1 MQYLKF
7 GKYEIPLSCIT
18 GLSYSKQGNIVDT
31 SNLSCR
37 CLGINN
43 VQVQLQITISP
54 STCYDIAAGAAQ
66 STTTDFIAFAREMS
80 QVRPSKTEKPAKI
93 YLGNDILLP
102 QLEFMLISTNITYQ
116 SDRLGKL
123 QEMQLSWTLS
133 ASRVVKEE
141 NRNTELL
148 TKQPELL
155 PKVTLYC
162 DGKSIECKQDISI
175 ANLHLSGF
183 RGTIELFLADT
194 YTEVDRDAWL
204 AQVNNS
210 KTSYFEIEHYGKFY
224 ILSSNIVYDNWLS
237 FDLTKFNKHWYK
249 KQTKTF
255 IADPSS
261 PKVFTLKDIF
271 SDCDDNVVVKSKA
284 KVRYF
289 KYDDTPYNVLKS
301 LQDDLGYNI
310 GLQGD
315 DIILYDTP
323 DKIGKG
329 DITYDYVLDGDTL
342 TMPITKCIVRDDRA
356 EYIAGNDDGE
366 TYYVYTNAS
375 VTQDAANAVL
385 KYVNF
390 NQNMITLSIPYEP
403 RIRIGSII
411 NVNIGDTRSR
421 QTAGNDEILKC
432 VCTEYDID
440 FLSNSMQIE
449 LHYVERTT

>member
-7 GKYEIPLSCIT
+7 GKYEIPLSCIS
-18 GLSYSKQGNIVDT
+18 GLSYSKQGNIVDS

-66 STTTDFIAFAREMS
+66 SATADFIEFAREMS

-93 YLGNDILLP
+93 QIGNDLLLP

-271 SDCDDNVVVKSKA
+271 SDCDGVKVKSKA

-329 DITYDYVLDGDTL
+329 DITYDYVLDGDTM
-342 TMPITKCIVRDDRA
+342 TTPVTKCIIRDDRA
-356 EYIAGNDDGE
+356 EYITGNDDGE

-421 QTAGNDEILKC
+421 QTAGNDEILNC

-449 LHYVERTT
+449 LHYVER

>member
-7 GKYEIPLSCIT
+7 GKYEIPLSCID
-18 GLSYSKQGNIVDT
+18 GLSYSKQGNIVDS

-37 CLGINN
+37 CIGINN
-43 VQVQLQITISP
+43 VQVQLQITINP
-54 STCYDIAAGAAQ
+54 STCYGMDYIE
-66 STTTDFIAFAREMS
+66 FARMMS

-93 YLGNDILLP
+93 YLGKDILLP

-133 ASRVVKEE
+133 ASRVVKDE

-148 TKQPELL
+148 TNNELIM
-155 PKVTLYC
+155 PKVTLHC

-175 ANLHLSGF
+175 ANLQLSGF

-204 AQVNNS
+204 NQVNNS

-261 PKVFTLKDIF
+261 QKVFTLKDIF
-271 SDCDDNVVVKSKA
+271 SDCDDIKVKSKV

-289 KYDDTPYNVLKS
+289 KYDDTPYNVLKA

-329 DITYDYVLDGDTL
+329 DVTYDYVLDGDTL
-342 TMPITKCIVRDDRA
+342 TTPITKCIIRDDRA
-356 EYIAGNDDGE
+356 EYITGNDDGE

-375 VTQDAANAVL
+375 VTQDAATSVL

-411 NVNIGDTRSR
+411 NVNIGNDT
-421 QTAGNDEILKC
+421 ILHC

-449 LHYVERTT
+449 LHYVER

>member
-7 GKYEIPLSCIT
+7 GKYEIPLSCIS

-43 VQVQLQITISP
+43 VQVQLQIIISP
-54 STCYDIAAGAAQ
+54 STCYDM
-66 STTTDFIAFAREMS
+66 DFIEFAREMS

-148 TKQPELL
+148 TNNELIM
-155 PKVTLYC
+155 PKVTLHC

-175 ANLHLSGF
+175 ANLRLSGF

-255 IADPSS
+255 IADPNS

-271 SDCDDNVVVKSKA
+271 SDCDDIKVKSRA
-284 KVRYF
+284 KVQYF

-356 EYIAGNDDGE
+356 EYITGNDDGE

-375 VTQDAANAVL
+375 VTKDAANAVL

-411 NVNIGDTRSR
+411 NVNIG
-421 QTAGNDEILKC
+421 NDEILKC

-449 LHYVERTT
+449 LHYVER

>member
-7 GKYEIPLSCIT
+7 GKYEIPLSCIN
-18 GLSYSKQGNIVDT
+18 GLSYSKQGNIVDS

-43 VQVQLQITISP
+43 VQVQLQIAINP
-54 STCYDIAAGAAQ
+54 STCYDR
-66 STTTDFIAFAREMS
+66 DFIAFARDMS

-133 ASRVVKEE
+133 ASRVVKDE

-148 TKQPELL
+148 TNNELIM

-175 ANLHLSGF
+175 ANLRLSGF

-204 AQVNNS
+204 NKVNNS

-284 KVRYF
+284 KVMYF
-289 KYDDTPYNVLKS
+289 KYDDTPYNVLKA

-342 TMPITKCIVRDDRA
+342 TTPITKCIIRDDRA
-356 EYIAGNDDGE
+356 EYITGNDDGE

-411 NVNIGDTRSR
+411 NINI
-421 QTAGNDEILKC
+421 GNDEVLNC

-449 LHYVERTT
+449 LHYTER

>member
-7 GKYEIPLSCIT
+7 GKYEIPLSCIS

-43 VQVQLQITISP
+43 VQVQLQIAINP
-54 STCYDIAAGAAQ
+54 STCYDR
-66 STTTDFIAFAREMS
+66 DFIEFARVMS

-93 YLGNDILLP
+93 YLCNDILLP

-133 ASRVVKEE
+133 ASRVVKDE

-155 PKVTLYC
+155 PKVTLHC

-175 ANLHLSGF
+175 ANLRLSGF

-204 AQVNNS
+204 NKVNNA
-210 KTSYFEIEHYGKFY
+210 KDSYFEIEHYGKFY

-289 KYDDTPYNVLKS
+289 KYDDTPYNVLKA

-310 GLQGD
+310 GLSED
-315 DIILYDTP
+315 TIILYDTP

-342 TMPITKCIVRDDRA
+342 TTPITKCIIRDDRA
-356 EYIAGNDDGE
+356 EYITGNDDGE

-411 NVNIGDTRSR
+411 NVNIS
-421 QTAGNDEILKC
+421 NDEIINC

-449 LHYVERTT
+449 LHYTER

>member
-7 GKYEIPLSCIT
+7 GKYEIPLYCIN
-18 GLSYSKQGNIVDT
+18 GLSYSKQGNIVEL
-31 SNLSCR
+31 SNLRCR

-43 VQVQLQITISP
+43 VQVQLQIAINP
-54 STCYDIAAGAAQ
+54 STCYDR
-66 STTTDFIAFAREMS
+66 DFIAFARDMS

-141 NRNTELL
+141 SRNTELL
-148 TKQPELL
+148 TNNELIM
-155 PKVTLYC
+155 PKVTLHC

-175 ANLHLSGF
+175 ANLRLSGF

-204 AQVNNS
+204 NQVNNS

-271 SDCDDNVVVKSKA
+271 SDCDDIKVKSKA
-284 KVRYF
+284 KVKYF

-329 DITYDYVLDGDTL
+329 DVTYDYILDGDTL
-342 TMPITKCIVRDDRA
+342 TTPITKCIIRDDRA
-356 EYIAGNDDGE
+356 EYITGNDDGE

-411 NVNIGDTRSR
+411 NVNIGN
-421 QTAGNDEILKC
+421 GEILKC

-449 LHYVERTT
+449 LHYVER

>member
-7 GKYEIPLSCIT
+7 GKYEIPLSCIM
-18 GLSYSKQGNIVDT
+18 GLSYSKQGNIVDS

-43 VQVQLQITISP
+43 VQVQLQIAINP
-54 STCYDIAAGAAQ
+54 STCYDR
-66 STTTDFIAFAREMS
+66 DFIKFAREMS

-93 YLGNDILLP
+93 QIGNDSLLP

-123 QEMQLSWTLS
+123 QEMQLNWTLS

-155 PKVTLYC
+155 PKVTLHC

-175 ANLHLSGF
+175 ANLQISGF

-204 AQVNNS
+204 NQVNNS

-261 PKVFTLKDIF
+261 PKVFSLKDIF

-289 KYDDTPYNVLKS
+289 KYDDTPYNVLKA

-310 GLQGD
+310 GVSED
-315 DIILYDTP
+315 TIILYDTP

-329 DITYDYVLDGDTL
+329 DITYDYILDGDTM
-342 TMPITKCIVRDDRA
+342 TVPITKCIIRDDRA
-356 EYIAGNDDGE
+356 EYIAGDDDGE

-375 VTQDAANAVL
+375 VTQDAATSVL

-390 NQNMITLSIPYEP
+390 NQNMITLSIPYES

-411 NVNIGDTRSR
+411 NINV
-421 QTAGNDEILKC
+421 GNDEILNC

>member
-7 GKYEIPLSCIT
+7 GKYEIPLSCIN
-18 GLSYSKQGNIVDT
+18 GLSYSKQGNIVDS

-43 VQVQLQITISP
+43 VQVQLQIAINP
-54 STCYDIAAGAAQ
+54 STCYDR
-66 STTTDFIAFAREMS
+66 DFIAFAREMS

-133 ASRVVKEE
+133 ASRVVKDE

-148 TKQPELL
+148 TNNELIM
-155 PKVTLYC
+155 PKVTLHC

-175 ANLHLSGF
+175 ANLRLSGF

-204 AQVNNS
+204 NKVNNS

-224 ILSSNIVYDNWLS
+224 ILSSNIVYDNWLY

-255 IADPSS
+255 IADPKSQ
-261 PKVFTLKDIF
+261 KVFTLKDIF
-271 SDCDDNVVVKSKA
+271 SDCDDIKVKSKA

-289 KYDDTPYNVLKS
+289 KYDDTPYNVLKA

-323 DKIGKG
+323 NKIGKG

-342 TMPITKCIVRDDRA
+342 TVPITKCIIRDDRA

-375 VTQDAANAVL
+375 VTQDAASAVL

-411 NVNIGDTRSR
+411 NVNIG
-421 QTAGNDEILKC
+421 NDEILNC

-449 LHYVERTT
+449 LHYTER

>member
-18 GLSYSKQGNIVDT
+18 GLSYSKQGNIVDS

-66 STTTDFIAFAREMS
+66 STTADFIEFARMMS
-80 QVRPSKTEKPAKI
+80 QVRPSKTENPAKI

-155 PKVTLYC
+155 PKVTLHC

-255 IADPSS
+255 ITDPNS

-271 SDCDDNVVVKSKA
+271 NDCDDVKVKSKA

-310 GLQGD
+310 GVSED
-315 DIILYDTP
+315 TIILYDTP

-329 DITYDYVLDGDTL
+329 DITYDYVLDGDTM
-342 TMPITKCIVRDDRA
+342 TTPVTKCIIRDDRA

-411 NVNIGDTRSR
+411 NVNIG
-421 QTAGNDEILKC
+421 NDEILNC

-449 LHYVERTT
+449 LHYVER

>member
-7 GKYEIPLSCIT
+7 GKYEIPLSCIN
-18 GLSYSKQGNIVDT
+18 GLSYSKQGNIVDS

-43 VQVQLQITISP
+43 VQVQLQIAINP
-54 STCYDIAAGAAQ
+54 STCYDR
-66 STTTDFIAFAREMS
+66 DFIAFARDMS

-148 TKQPELL
+148 TNNELIM

-175 ANLHLSGF
+175 ANLRLSGF

-194 YTEVDRDAWL
+194 YTEIDRDAWL
-204 AQVNNS
+204 NRVNNS

-237 FDLTKFNKHWYK
+237 FDLTRFNKQWYK

-255 IADPSS
+255 ITDPSS
-261 PKVFTLKDIF
+261 QKVFTLKDIF
-271 SDCDDNVVVKSKA
+271 SDCDDIKVKSKA

-342 TMPITKCIVRDDRA
+342 TTPITKCIIRDDRA

-390 NQNMITLSIPYEP
+390 NQNMITLSMPYEP

-411 NVNIGDTRSR
+411 NVNIG
-421 QTAGNDEILKC
+421 NDVILHC

-449 LHYVERTT
+449 LHYVER

>member
-7 GKYEIPLSCIT
+7 GKYEIPLSCIN
-18 GLSYSKQGNIVDT
+18 GLSYSKQGNIVDS

-43 VQVQLQITISP
+43 VQVQLQIAINP
-54 STCYDIAAGAAQ
+54 STCYDR
-66 STTTDFIAFAREMS
+66 DFIEFARMMS

-148 TKQPELL
+148 TNNELIM
-155 PKVTLYC
+155 PKVTLHC

-175 ANLHLSGF
+175 ANLRLSGF

-194 YTEVDRDAWL
+194 YTDVDRDAWL
-204 AQVNNS
+204 NKVNNS
-210 KTSYFEIEHYGKFY
+210 KLSYFEIEHYGKFY

-261 PKVFTLKDIF
+261 SKVFTLKDIF
-271 SDCDDNVVVKSKA
+271 SDCDDIKVKSKA

-329 DITYDYVLDGDTL
+329 DITYDYILDGDTL
-342 TMPITKCIVRDDRA
+342 TTPITKCIIRDDRA
-356 EYIAGNDDGE
+356 EYITGNDDGE

-375 VTQDAANAVL
+375 ITQDAANAVL

-411 NVNIGDTRSR
+411 NVNIG
-421 QTAGNDEILKC
+421 NDEVLNC

-449 LHYVERTT
+449 LHYTER

>member
-1 MQYLKF
+1 MQLFKF
-7 GKYEIPLSCIT
+7 GKYEIPLSCIM

-43 VQVQLQITISP
+43 VQVQLQIAINP
-54 STCYDIAAGAAQ
+54 STCYDR
-66 STTTDFIAFAREMS
+66 DFIKFAREMS

-93 YLGNDILLP
+93 QIDNDLLLP

-123 QEMQLSWTLS
+123 QEMQLNWTLS

-148 TKQPELL
+148 TNNELIM
-155 PKVTLYC
+155 PKVTLHC

-175 ANLHLSGF
+175 ANLRLSGF

-204 AQVNNS
+204 NQVNNS

-342 TMPITKCIVRDDRA
+342 TTPITKCIIRDDRA
-356 EYIAGNDDGE
+356 EYITGNDDGE

-375 VTQDAANAVL
+375 VTQDAATSVL

-411 NVNIGDTRSR
+411 NVDI
-421 QTAGNDEILKC
+421 GNDEILKC
-432 VCTEYDID
+432 ICTEYDID

-449 LHYVERTT
+449 LHYTER

>member
-1 MQYLKF
+1 MQLFKF
-7 GKYEIPLSCIT
+7 GKYEIPLSCIM
-18 GLSYSKQGNIVDT
+18 GLSYSKQGNIVDS

-43 VQVQLQITISP
+43 VQVQLQIAISP
-54 STCYDIAAGAAQ
+54 STCYDR
-66 STTTDFIAFAREMS
+66 DFIEFAREMS

-93 YLGNDILLP
+93 QIGNDLLLP

-123 QEMQLSWTLS
+123 QEMQLNWTLS

-155 PKVTLYC
+155 PKVTLHC

-175 ANLHLSGF
+175 ANLQISGF

-204 AQVNNS
+204 NQVNNS

-255 IADPSS
+255 ITDPSS

-271 SDCDDNVVVKSKA
+271 NDCDDNVVVKSKA

-289 KYDDTPYNVLKS
+289 KYDDTPYNVLKA

-342 TMPITKCIVRDDRA
+342 TVPITKCIIRDDRA
-356 EYIAGNDDGE
+356 EYVAGNDDGE

-411 NVNIGDTRSR
+411 NINV
-421 QTAGNDEILKC
+421 GNDEILNC

-440 FLSNSMQIE
+440 FLSNSMQLE
-449 LHYVERTT
+449 LHYVER

>member
-18 GLSYSKQGNIVDT
+18 GLSYSKQGNIVDS

-37 CLGINN
+37 CIGINN

-66 STTTDFIAFAREMS
+66 STTADFIEFAREMS

-93 YLGNDILLP
+93 QIGNDLLLP

-133 ASRVVKEE
+133 ASRVVKDE

-155 PKVTLYC
+155 PKVTLHC
-162 DGKSIECKQDISI
+162 DGKSIDCKQDISI

-204 AQVNNS
+204 NQVNNS

-255 IADPSS
+255 VADPSS

-271 SDCDDNVVVKSKA
+271 SDCDDIKVKSKA

-289 KYDDTPYNVLKS
+289 KYDDTPYNVLKA

-329 DITYDYVLDGDTL
+329 DVTYDYVLDGDTL
-342 TMPITKCIVRDDRA
+342 TTPITKCIIRDDRA
-356 EYIAGNDDGE
+356 EYITGNDDGE

-375 VTQDAANAVL
+375 VTQDAATSVL

-411 NVNIGDTRSR
+411 NVNIG
-421 QTAGNDEILKC
+421 NDEILNC

-449 LHYVERTT
+449 LHYVER

>member
-7 GKYEIPLSCIT
+7 GKYEIPLSCIM
-18 GLSYSKQGNIVDT
+18 GLSYSKQGNIVDS

-43 VQVQLQITISP
+43 VQVQLQIAINP
-54 STCYDIAAGAAQ
+54 STCYDR
-66 STTTDFIAFAREMS
+66 DFIKFAREMS

-93 YLGNDILLP
+93 QIGNDSLLP

-123 QEMQLSWTLS
+123 QEMQLNWTLS

-155 PKVTLYC
+155 PKVTLHC

-175 ANLHLSGF
+175 ASLQISGF

-204 AQVNNS
+204 NQVNNS

-261 PKVFTLKDIF
+261 PKVFSLKDIF

-289 KYDDTPYNVLKS
+289 KYDDTPYNVLKA

-310 GLQGD
+310 GVSED
-315 DIILYDTP
+315 TIILYDTP

-329 DITYDYVLDGDTL
+329 DITYDYILDGDTM
-342 TMPITKCIVRDDRA
+342 TVPITKCIIRDDRA
-356 EYIAGNDDGE
+356 EYIAGDDDGE

-375 VTQDAANAVL
+375 VTQDAATSVL

-390 NQNMITLSIPYEP
+390 NQNMITLSIPYES

-411 NVNIGDTRSR
+411 NINV
-421 QTAGNDEILKC
+421 GNDEILNC

>member
-18 GLSYSKQGNIVDT
+18 GLSYSKQGNIVDS

-66 STTTDFIAFAREMS
+66 STTADFIKFARTMS

-155 PKVTLYC
+155 PKVTLHC

-271 SDCDDNVVVKSKA
+271 SDCDDNVVVKSRA

-329 DITYDYVLDGDTL
+329 DITYDYVLDGDTM
-342 TMPITKCIVRDDRA
+342 TMPVTKCIIRDDRA

-411 NVNIGDTRSR
+411 NVNIG
-421 QTAGNDEILKC
+421 NDEVLNC

>member
-7 GKYEIPLSCIT
+7 GKYEIPLSCIS
-18 GLSYSKQGNIVDT
+18 GLSYSKQGNIVDS

-54 STCYDIAAGAAQ
+54 STCYDM
-66 STTTDFIAFAREMS
+66 DFIEFARTMS

-102 QLEFMLISTNITYQ
+102 QLEFMLISTNITYP
-116 SDRLGKL
+116 SDRVGKL

-148 TKQPELL
+148 TNNELIM
-155 PKVTLYC
+155 PKVTLHC

-175 ANLHLSGF
+175 ANLRLSGF

-261 PKVFTLKDIF
+261 PKVFTLNDIF
-271 SDCDDNVVVKSKA
+271 SDCDDIKVKSRA

-323 DKIGKG
+323 NKIGKG

-342 TMPITKCIVRDDRA
+342 TTPITKCIVRDDRA

-375 VTQDAANAVL
+375 ITQEAANAVL

-411 NVNIGDTRSR
+411 NVNIGGMRSR

-449 LHYVERTT
+449 LHYVER

>member
-18 GLSYSKQGNIVDT
+18 GLSYSKQGNIVDS

-37 CLGINN
+37 CIGINN
-43 VQVQLQITISP
+43 VQVQLQIIISP
-54 STCYDIAAGAAQ
+54 STCYDM
-66 STTTDFIAFAREMS
+66 DFIEFAREMS

-148 TKQPELL
+148 TNNELIM
-155 PKVTLYC
+155 PKVTLHC

-271 SDCDDNVVVKSKA
+271 SDCDDIKVKSKA

-342 TMPITKCIVRDDRA
+342 TTPITKCIVRDDRA

-375 VTQDAANAVL
+375 ITQDAANAVL

-411 NVNIGDTRSR
+411 NVNIGDMRSR

-449 LHYVERTT
+449 LHYVER

>member
-7 GKYEIPLSCIT
+7 GKYEIPLSCIN
-18 GLSYSKQGNIVDT
+18 GLSYSKQGNIVDS

-43 VQVQLQITISP
+43 VQVQLQIAINP
-54 STCYDIAAGAAQ
+54 STCYDM
-66 STTTDFIAFAREMS
+66 DFIEFARMMS

-148 TKQPELL
+148 TNNELIM
-155 PKVTLYC
+155 PKVTLHC

-175 ANLHLSGF
+175 ANLRLSGF

-194 YTEVDRDAWL
+194 YTDVDRDAWL
-204 AQVNNS
+204 NKVNNS
-210 KTSYFEIEHYGKFY
+210 KLSYFEIEHYGKFY

-261 PKVFTLKDIF
+261 SKVFTLKDIF
-271 SDCDDNVVVKSKA
+271 SDCDDIKVKSKA

-329 DITYDYVLDGDTL
+329 DITYDYILDGDTL
-342 TMPITKCIVRDDRA
+342 TTPITKCIIRDDRA

-411 NVNIGDTRSR
+411 NVNIG
-421 QTAGNDEILKC
+421 NDEVLNC

-449 LHYVERTT
+449 LHYTER

>member
-7 GKYEIPLSCIT
+7 GKYEIPLSCIM
-18 GLSYSKQGNIVDT
+18 GLSYSKQGNIVDS

-43 VQVQLQITISP
+43 VQVQLQIAISA
-54 STCYDIAAGAAQ
+54 STCYDR
-66 STTTDFIAFAREMS
+66 DFIEFARTMS
-80 QVRPSKTEKPAKI
+80 QVRPNKADKPSKI
-93 YLGNDILLP
+93 QLCNDILLP

-116 SDRLGKL
+116 SDRLGHL
-123 QEMQLSWTLS
+123 QEMQLNWTLS
-133 ASRVVKEE
+133 ASRVVKDE
-141 NRNTELL
+141 NRNTELSS
-148 TKQPELL
+148 KQDITL
-155 PKVTLYC
+155 PKVTLHC

-175 ANLHLSGF
+175 ANLRISGF

-204 AQVNNS
+204 NQVNNS

-237 FDLTKFNKHWYK
+237 FDLTKFDKHWYK

-255 IADPSS
+255 VSNPNKSN
-261 PKVFTLKDIF
+261 VFTLNDIF
-271 SDCDDNVVVKSKA
+271 SDCNNVKVKSKA
-284 KVRYF
+284 KVKYF

-342 TMPITKCIVRDDRA
+342 TAPITKCIVRDDRA

-375 VTQDAANAVL
+375 VTQDAATSLL

-411 NVNIGDTRSR
+411 NINIGGMRSR
-421 QTAGNDEILKC
+421 QTAGNGTILHC
-432 VCTEYDID
+432 ICTEYDID
-440 FLSNSMQIE
+440 FMSNSMQLE
-449 LHYVERTT
+449 LHYTNR

>member
-7 GKYEIPLSCIT
+7 GKYEIPLSCID
-18 GLSYSKQGNIVDT
+18 GLSYSKQGNIVDS

-37 CLGINN
+37 CIGINN
-43 VQVQLQITISP
+43 VQVQLQIVINP
-54 STCYDIAAGAAQ
+54 STCYDR
-66 STTTDFIAFAREMS
+66 DFIEFARVMS

-93 YLGNDILLP
+93 QIGNDLLLP

-133 ASRVVKEE
+133 ASRVVKDE

-148 TKQPELL
+148 TNNELIM
-155 PKVTLYC
+155 PKVTLHC

-175 ANLHLSGF
+175 ANLRLSGF

-204 AQVNNS
+204 NKVNNS

-289 KYDDTPYNVLKS
+289 KYDDTPYNVLKA

-310 GLQGD
+310 GVSED
-315 DIILYDTP
+315 TIILYDTP

-329 DITYDYVLDGDTL
+329 DITYDYILDGDTL
-342 TMPITKCIVRDDRA
+342 TTPITKCIIRDDRA
-356 EYIAGNDDGE
+356 EYITGNDDGE

-375 VTQDAANAVL
+375 VTQDAASAVL

-411 NVNIGDTRSR
+411 NINI
-421 QTAGNDEILKC
+421 GNDEILNC

-449 LHYVERTT
+449 LHYVER

>member
-7 GKYEIPLSCIT
+7 GKYEIPLSCIA
-18 GLSYSKQGNIVDT
+18 GLSYSKQGNIVDS

-37 CLGINN
+37 CIGINN

-54 STCYDIAAGAAQ
+54 STCYDM
-66 STTTDFIAFAREMS
+66 DFIKFAREMS

-148 TKQPELL
+148 TNNELIM
-155 PKVTLYC
+155 PKVTLHC

-175 ANLHLSGF
+175 ANLQLSGF

-255 IADPSS
+255 IADPNS

-271 SDCDDNVVVKSKA
+271 SDCDDIKVKSRA
-284 KVRYF
+284 KVHYF

-329 DITYDYVLDGDTL
+329 DITYDYVLDGDTM
-342 TMPITKCIVRDDRA
+342 TTPITKCIVRDDRA

-421 QTAGNDEILKC
+421 QTAGNDEILNC

-449 LHYVERTT
+449 LHYVER

>member
-7 GKYEIPLSCIT
+7 GKYEIPLSCIS

-37 CLGINN
+37 CIGINN
-43 VQVQLQITISP
+43 VQVQLQIIISP
-54 STCYDIAAGAAQ
+54 STCYDM
-66 STTTDFIAFAREMS
+66 DFIEFARTMS

-148 TKQPELL
+148 TNNELIM
-155 PKVTLYC
+155 PKVTLHC

-271 SDCDDNVVVKSKA
+271 SDCDDIKVKSRA
-284 KVRYF
+284 KVQYF

-323 DKIGKG
+323 VKIGKG

-342 TMPITKCIVRDDRA
+342 TTPVTKCIIRDDRA
-356 EYIAGNDDGE
+356 EYITGNDDGE

-411 NVNIGDTRSR
+411 NVNIG
-421 QTAGNDEILKC
+421 NDEILNC

-449 LHYVERTT
+449 LHYVER

>member
-18 GLSYSKQGNIVDT
+18 GLSYSKQGNIVES
-31 SNLSCR
+31 SNLRCR

-43 VQVQLQITISP
+43 VQVQLQIAINP
-54 STCYDIAAGAAQ
+54 STCYDM
-66 STTTDFIAFAREMS
+66 DFIKFARDMS

-148 TKQPELL
+148 TNNELIM
-155 PKVTLYC
+155 PKVTLHC

-175 ANLHLSGF
+175 ANLRISGF

-194 YTEVDRDAWL
+194 YTDVDRDAWL

-255 IADPSS
+255 VADPSS
-261 PKVFTLKDIF
+261 SKVFTLKDIF
-271 SDCDDNVVVKSKA
+271 SDCDDIKVKSKA
-284 KVRYF
+284 KVKYF

-329 DITYDYVLDGDTL
+329 DVTYDYILDGDTM
-342 TMPITKCIVRDDRA
+342 TTPITKCIIRDDRA
-356 EYIAGNDDGE
+356 EYIAGSDDGE

-390 NQNMITLSIPYEP
+390 SQNMITLSIPYEP

-411 NVNIGDTRSR
+411 NINV
-421 QTAGNDEILKC
+421 GNDEVLNC

-449 LHYVERTT
+449 LHYVER

>member
-7 GKYEIPLSCIT
+7 GKYEIPLSCIN
-18 GLSYSKQGNIVDT
+18 GLSYSKQGNIVDS

-43 VQVQLQITISP
+43 VQVQLQIAINP
-54 STCYDIAAGAAQ
+54 STCYDR
-66 STTTDFIAFAREMS
+66 DFIAFARDMS

-175 ANLHLSGF
+175 ANLRLSGF

-194 YTEVDRDAWL
+194 YTEIDRDAWL
-204 AQVNNS
+204 NRVNNS

-255 IADPSS
+255 IVDPSS

-271 SDCDDNVVVKSKA
+271 SDCDDIKVKSKA

-342 TMPITKCIVRDDRA
+342 TTPITKCIIRDDRA
-356 EYIAGNDDGE
+356 EYITGNDDGE

-390 NQNMITLSIPYEP
+390 NQNMITLSMPYES

-411 NVNIGDTRSR
+411 NINI
-421 QTAGNDEILKC
+421 GNDEVLNC

-449 LHYVERTT
+449 LHYVER

>member
-18 GLSYSKQGNIVDT
+18 GLSYSKQGNIVDS

-66 STTTDFIAFAREMS
+66 STTADFIEFARMMS

-155 PKVTLYC
+155 PKVTLHC

-255 IADPSS
+255 ITDPNS

-271 SDCDDNVVVKSKA
+271 NDCDDVKVKSKA

-310 GLQGD
+310 GVSED
-315 DIILYDTP
+315 TIILYDTP

-329 DITYDYVLDGDTL
+329 DITYDYVLDGDTM
-342 TMPITKCIVRDDRA
+342 TTPVTKCIIRDDRA

-411 NVNIGDTRSR
+411 NVNIG
-421 QTAGNDEILKC
+421 NDEILNC

-449 LHYVERTT
+449 LHYVER

>member
-7 GKYEIPLSCIT
+7 GKYEIPLSCIN
-18 GLSYSKQGNIVDT
+18 GLSYSKQGNIVDS

-43 VQVQLQITISP
+43 VQVQLQIAINP
-54 STCYDIAAGAAQ
+54 STCYDR
-66 STTTDFIAFAREMS
+66 DFIEFARMMS

-133 ASRVVKEE
+133 ASRVVKDE

-148 TKQPELL
+148 TNNELIM
-155 PKVTLYC
+155 PKVILHC

-175 ANLHLSGF
+175 ANLRLSGF

-204 AQVNNS
+204 NQVNNS

-255 IADPSS
+255 IADPNS

-271 SDCDDNVVVKSKA
+271 SDCDDIKVKSKA

-342 TMPITKCIVRDDRA
+342 TTPITKCIIRDDRA
-356 EYIAGNDDGE
+356 EYTVGNDDGE

-375 VTQDAANAVL
+375 VTQDAAASVL

-411 NVNIGDTRSR
+411 NVNIG
-421 QTAGNDEILKC
+421 NDEVLNC

-449 LHYVERTT
+449 LHYVER

>member
-18 GLSYSKQGNIVDT
+18 GLSYSKQGNIVDS

-54 STCYDIAAGAAQ
+54 STCYDM
-66 STTTDFIAFAREMS
+66 DFIEFAREMS

-148 TKQPELL
+148 TNNELIM
-155 PKVTLYC
+155 PKVTLHC

-204 AQVNNS
+204 NQVNNS

-255 IADPSS
+255 IADPNS

-271 SDCDDNVVVKSKA
+271 SDCDDIKVKSKA

-329 DITYDYVLDGDTL
+329 DITYDYVLDGDTM
-342 TMPITKCIVRDDRA
+342 TKPITKCIVRDDRA

-375 VTQDAANAVL
+375 ITQEAANAVL

-449 LHYVERTT
+449 LHYVER

>member
-7 GKYEIPLSCIT
+7 GKYEIPLSCIN
-18 GLSYSKQGNIVDT
+18 GLSYSKQGNIVDS

-43 VQVQLQITISP
+43 VQVQLQIAINP
-54 STCYDIAAGAAQ
+54 STCYDR
-66 STTTDFIAFAREMS
+66 DFIAFARDMS

-148 TKQPELL
+148 TNNELIM
-155 PKVTLYC
+155 PKVTLHC

-175 ANLHLSGF
+175 ANLRLSGF

-204 AQVNNS
+204 ARVNNS

-255 IADPSS
+255 IADPNS

-271 SDCDDNVVVKSKA
+271 SDCDDIKVKSKA

-342 TMPITKCIVRDDRA
+342 TMPITKCIIRDDRA

-385 KYVNF
+385 KFVNF
-390 NQNMITLSIPYEP
+390 NQNMITLSMPYEP

-411 NVNIGDTRSR
+411 DVNI
-421 QTAGNDEILKC
+421 GNDEILNC
-432 VCTEYDID
+432 ICTEYDID

-449 LHYVERTT
+449 LHYTER

>member
-7 GKYEIPLSCIT
+7 GKYEIPLSCIA

-37 CLGINN
+37 CIGINN
-43 VQVQLQITISP
+43 VQVQLQIIISP
-54 STCYDIAAGAAQ
+54 STCYDM
-66 STTTDFIAFAREMS
+66 DFIEFAREMS

-148 TKQPELL
+148 TNNELIM
-155 PKVTLYC
+155 PKVTLHC

-204 AQVNNS
+204 NQVNNS

-271 SDCDDNVVVKSKA
+271 SDCDDIKVKSRA

-342 TMPITKCIVRDDRA
+342 TTPITKCIVRDDRA

-375 VTQDAANAVL
+375 ITQEAANAVL

-449 LHYVERTT
+449 LHYVER

>member
-7 GKYEIPLSCIT
+7 GKYEIPLSCIN

-43 VQVQLQITISP
+43 VQVQLQIAINP
-54 STCYDIAAGAAQ
+54 STCYDR
-66 STTTDFIAFAREMS
+66 DFIAFARDMS

-175 ANLHLSGF
+175 ANLQLSGF

-194 YTEVDRDAWL
+194 YTEIDRDAWL
-204 AQVNNS
+204 NKVNNS

-271 SDCDDNVVVKSKA
+271 SDCDDVKVKSRA

-289 KYDDTPYNVLKS
+289 KYDDTPYNVLKA

-342 TMPITKCIVRDDRA
+342 TVPITKCIIRDDRA
-356 EYIAGNDDGE
+356 EYVAGNDDGE

-411 NVNIGDTRSR
+411 NVNIG
-421 QTAGNDEILKC
+421 NDAILHC

-449 LHYVERTT
+449 LHYVER

>member
-7 GKYEIPLSCIT
+7 GKYEIPLSCIN
-18 GLSYSKQGNIVDT
+18 GLSYSKQGNIVDS

-37 CLGINN
+37 CIGINN
-43 VQVQLQITISP
+43 VQVQLQIAINP
-54 STCYDIAAGAAQ
+54 STCYDMDYIE
-66 STTTDFIAFAREMS
+66 FARTMS

-133 ASRVVKEE
+133 ASRVVKDE

-148 TKQPELL
+148 TNNELIM

-162 DGKSIECKQDISI
+162 DGKSIDCKQDISI
-175 ANLHLSGF
+175 ANLQLSGF

-204 AQVNNS
+204 NKVNNS

-255 IADPSS
+255 VADPSS

-271 SDCDDNVVVKSKA
+271 SDCDDIKVKSKA
-284 KVRYF
+284 KVKYF
-289 KYDDTPYNVLKS
+289 KYDDTPYNVLKA

-342 TMPITKCIVRDDRA
+342 TTPITKCIIRDDRA

-375 VTQDAANAVL
+375 VTQDAAMSVL

-411 NVNIGDTRSR
+411 NVNIGNDT
-421 QTAGNDEILKC
+421 ILHC

-449 LHYVERTT
+449 LHYVER

>member
-7 GKYEIPLSCIT
+7 GKYEIPLSCIS

-37 CLGINN
+37 CIGINN
-43 VQVQLQITISP
+43 VQVQLQIIISP
-54 STCYDIAAGAAQ
+54 STCYDM
-66 STTTDFIAFAREMS
+66 DFIEFARTMS

-148 TKQPELL
+148 TNNELIM
-155 PKVTLYC
+155 PKVTLHC

-204 AQVNNS
+204 NRVNNS

-271 SDCDDNVVVKSKA
+271 NDCDDIKVKSRA
-284 KVRYF
+284 KVQYF

-323 DKIGKG
+323 VKIGKG

-342 TMPITKCIVRDDRA
+342 TTPVTKCIIRDDRA

-411 NVNIGDTRSR
+411 NVNIG
-421 QTAGNDEILKC
+421 NDEILNC

-449 LHYVERTT
+449 LHYVER

>member
-7 GKYEIPLSCIT
+7 GKYEIPLSCIM
-18 GLSYSKQGNIVDT
+18 GLSYSKQGNIVDS

-43 VQVQLQITISP
+43 VQVQLQIAISA
-54 STCYDIAAGAAQ
+54 STCYDR
-66 STTTDFIAFAREMS
+66 DFIEFARTMS
-80 QVRPSKTEKPAKI
+80 QVRPNKSDKPSKI
-93 YLGNDILLP
+93 QLCNDILLP

-116 SDRLGKL
+116 SDRLGHL
-123 QEMQLSWTLS
+123 QEMQLNWTLS
-133 ASRVVKEE
+133 ASRVVKDE

-175 ANLHLSGF
+175 ANLCLSGF
-183 RGTIELFLADT
+183 RGTVELFLADT

-204 AQVNNS
+204 NQVNNS

-237 FDLTKFNKHWYK
+237 FDLTKFDKHWYK

-271 SDCDDNVVVKSKA
+271 SDCDDVKVKSKA

-289 KYDDTPYNVLKS
+289 KYDDTPYNVLKA

-310 GLQGD
+310 GVSLD
-315 DIILYDTP
+315 TIILYDTP

-342 TMPITKCIVRDDRA
+342 TAPITKCIIRDDRA
-356 EYIAGNDDGE
+356 EYITGNDDGE
-366 TYYVYTNAS
+366 TYYVDANAS
-375 VTQDAANAVL
+375 VTQDAATSLL

-411 NVNIGDTRSR
+411 NVNIG
-421 QTAGNDEILKC
+421 NDEILNC

-449 LHYVERTT
+449 LHYTER

>member
-7 GKYEIPLSCIT
+7 GKYEIPLSCIM
-18 GLSYSKQGNIVDT
+18 GLSYSKQGNIVDS

-43 VQVQLQITISP
+43 VQVQLQIAINP
-54 STCYDIAAGAAQ
+54 STCYDR
-66 STTTDFIAFAREMS
+66 DFIEFAREMS
-80 QVRPSKTEKPAKI
+80 QVRPNKADNPSKI
-93 YLGNDILLP
+93 QLCNDILLP

-116 SDRLGKL
+116 SDRLGHL
-123 QEMQLSWTLS
+123 QEMQLNWTLS
-133 ASRVVKEE
+133 ASRVVKDE

-155 PKVTLYC
+155 PKVTLHC

-175 ANLHLSGF
+175 ANLRLSGF

-204 AQVNNS
+204 NQVNNS

-255 IADPSS
+255 IADPNS

-271 SDCDDNVVVKSKA
+271 SDCDDNIVVKSKA

-342 TMPITKCIVRDDRA
+342 TAPITKCIIRDDRA

-366 TYYVYTNAS
+366 TYYVDANAS
-375 VTQDAANAVL
+375 VTQDAATSVL

-411 NVNIGDTRSR
+411 NVNIS
-421 QTAGNDEILKC
+421 NDEIINC

-449 LHYVERTT
+449 LHYVER

>member
-7 GKYEIPLSCIT
+7 GKYEIPLSCIS
-18 GLSYSKQGNIVDT
+18 GLSYSKQGNIVDS

-66 STTTDFIAFAREMS
+66 STTADFIKFAREMS
-80 QVRPSKTEKPAKI
+80 QVRPLKTEKPAKI

-204 AQVNNS
+204 NRVNNS

-329 DITYDYVLDGDTL
+329 DITYDYVLDGDTM
-342 TMPITKCIVRDDRA
+342 TTPVTKCIIRDDRA

-421 QTAGNDEILKC
+421 QTAGNDEILNC

-449 LHYVERTT
+449 LHYVER

>member
-7 GKYEIPLSCIT
+7 GKYEIPLSCIS

-37 CLGINN
+37 CIGINN
-43 VQVQLQITISP
+43 VQVQLQIIISP
-54 STCYDIAAGAAQ
+54 STCYDM
-66 STTTDFIAFAREMS
+66 DFIEFARTMS

-148 TKQPELL
+148 TNNELIM
-155 PKVTLYC
+155 PKVTLHC

-271 SDCDDNVVVKSKA
+271 SDCDDIKVKSRA
-284 KVRYF
+284 KVQYF

-323 DKIGKG
+323 VKIGKG

-342 TMPITKCIVRDDRA
+342 TTPITKCIIRDDRA
-356 EYIAGNDDGE
+356 EYITGNDDGE

-411 NVNIGDTRSR
+411 NVNIG
-421 QTAGNDEILKC
+421 NDEILNC

-449 LHYVERTT
+449 LHYVER

>member
-7 GKYEIPLSCIT
+7 GKYEIPLSCIS

-37 CLGINN
+37 CIGINN
-43 VQVQLQITISP
+43 VQVQLQIIISP
-54 STCYDIAAGAAQ
+54 STCYDM
-66 STTTDFIAFAREMS
+66 DFIEFARTMS

-148 TKQPELL
+148 TNNELIM
-155 PKVTLYC
+155 PKVTLHC

-210 KTSYFEIEHYGKFY
+210 KMSYFEIEHYGKFY

-271 SDCDDNVVVKSKA
+271 SDCDDIKVKSRA
-284 KVRYF
+284 KVQYF

-323 DKIGKG
+323 VKIGKG

-342 TMPITKCIVRDDRA
+342 TTPITKCIIRDDRA

-411 NVNIGDTRSR
+411 NVNIG
-421 QTAGNDEILKC
+421 NDEILNC

-449 LHYVERTT
+449 LHYVER

>member
-7 GKYEIPLSCIT
+7 GKYEIPLSCIA
-18 GLSYSKQGNIVDT
+18 GLSYSKQGNIVDS

-37 CLGINN
+37 CIGINN

-54 STCYDIAAGAAQ
+54 STCYDM
-66 STTTDFIAFAREMS
+66 DFIEFAREMS

-155 PKVTLYC
+155 PKVTLHC

-204 AQVNNS
+204 NRVNNS

-255 IADPSS
+255 IADPNS

-271 SDCDDNVVVKSKA
+271 SDCDDNVVVKSRA

-342 TMPITKCIVRDDRA
+342 TTPITKCIVRDDRA
-356 EYIAGNDDGE
+356 EYVAGNDDGE

-411 NVNIGDTRSR
+411 NVNIC
-421 QTAGNDEILKC
+421 NDEILNC